1 MVEAIP
7 SWKYFIFGGESTDF
21 HEGATR
27 SFGTVVN
34 SACYLDIETLKWST
48 IHPENQTPADFP
60 DPREYSAMSY
70 DERNSRLMV
79 FGGWNNGW
87 LKSMYSLNVSKIVGP
102 SYAITEIIPSLGQLS
117 GKVPVTIK
125 GCGFNDGNI
134 QVIFTV
140 GKIAV
145 DSISN
150 KNSCQT
156 NATFENET
164 TITAE
169 TPSFEAFGPKECTVQ
184 LQINGGDLTT
194 TYVSFSYFMNT
205 RAFKSLCYGPG
216 LLDDQA
222 INHPTEFIIQAR
234 NDLGEN
240 RTSGRDQFQ
249 VKITS
254 SSATQVTEAGLQL
267 DDQRYIA
274 LRNINLGAFLETLE
288 KQV

>member
-70 DERNSRLMV
+70 DERNSRLMI

-87 LKSMYSLNVSKIVGP
+87 LQSMYSLNVSKIVGP

-140 GKIAV
+140 GKTAV
-145 DSISN
+145 DTISS

-194 TYVSFSYFMNT
+194 TYASFSYFMNT
-205 RAFKSLCYGPG
+205 RAYKSLCYGPG
-216 LLDDQA
+216 LLEDQA
-222 INHPTEFIIQAR
+222 INTPAEFIIQAR

-249 VKITS
+249 VKINTHGDNP
-254 SSATQVTEAGLQL
+254 VEIPNEIIDN
-267 DDQRYIA
+267 DD
-274 LRNINLGAFLETLE
+274 G
-288 KQV
+288 